1 MLDDVDRT
9 ELGRTLRTWRERL
22 RPADLGL
29 PTGTRRRTPGL
40 RREEVAQVAGIS
52 VDYLTR
58 LEQGRGPHPSDAVLG
73 ALGRALRLS
82 TDERDHLFTLGG
94 MRPPAPGTISAEPRP
109 SLLRLMDRLTDLPV
123 LLLNARTDVLA
134 WNPLAAALL
143 GDLSAVPP
151 TERNTARQVFLGAGT
166 RVGAD
171 DAAERDRLDRALV
184 SDLRGAYARY
194 PHDPG
199 LIGLIATLEKGS
211 ERFARLWA
219 ERSVRVRHG
228 DRKHIRHPQV
238 GGLTL
243 DCDTLHADADDQM
256 LLVYSAAPGTPEAEA
271 LALLRV
277 IGIEPDGGTNGPSGG
292 QPDRAADGRAT
303 PTDGLTDHPIR

>member
-1 MLDDVDRT
+1 MLVDVDRT
-9 ELGRTLRTWRERL
+9 ELGRTLRAWRERL

-29 PTGTRRRTPGL
+29 PAGTRRRTPGL

-94 MRPPAPGTISAEPRP
+94 VRSPAPGTISAEPRP

-123 LLLNARTDVLA
+123 LLFNARTDVLA
-134 WNPLAAALL
+134 WNAMAAALL

-151 TERNTARQVFLGAGT
+151 GERNMARLAFLGSGS
-166 RVGAD
+166 RVVTD

-184 SDLRGAYARY
+184 SDLRSSSARY
-194 PHDPG
+194 PDDPG
-199 LIGLIATLEKGS
+199 LHRLIATLEKGS
-211 ERFARLWA
+211 ERFARMWA
-219 ERSVRVRHG
+219 ERTVRVRHG
-228 DRKHIRHPQV
+228 DRKRIRHPQV
-238 GGLTL
+238 GDLML
-243 DCDTLHADADDQM
+243 DCDTLHDSFDDQM

-277 IGIEPDGGTNGPSGG
+277 IGIEPDGGTNGPSGR
-292 QPDRAADGRAT
+292 QPERGSDGRAT
-303 PTDGLTDHPIR
+303 PTDQLTDHPIR

>member
-1 MLDDVDRT
+1 MDRT
-9 ELGRTLRTWRERL
+9 ELGRTLRAWRERL

-29 PTGTRRRTPGL
+29 PAGTRRRTPGL

-94 MRPPAPGTISAEPRP
+94 VRPPAPGTISAEPRP
-109 SLLRLMDRLTDLPV
+109 SLLRLMDRLTDLPA

-134 WNPLAAALL
+134 WNAMAAALL
-143 GDLSAVPP
+143 GDMSALPLAQ
-151 TERNTARQVFLGAGT
+151 RNVALQAF
-166 RVGAD
+166 VGPGNRLAAD
-171 DAAERDRLDRALV
+171 DPAERDRLDRALV
-184 SDLRGAYARY
+184 SDLRGSFGRY
-194 PHDPG
+194 PDDPG
-199 LIGLIATLEKGS
+199 LKRLIATLEQGS
-211 ERFARLWA
+211 ERFARMWA

-228 DRKHIRHPQV
+228 DRKRIVHPQLGV
-238 GGLTL
+238 LTL
-243 DCDTLHADADDQM
+243 DCDTLHDAFDDQM

-277 IGIEPDGGTNGPSGG
+277 LGIEPDGGTNGPSDG
-292 QPDRAADGRAT
+292 QPDRESDRRVT
-303 PTDGLTDHPIR
+303 PTDQLTDRPIR

>member
-1 MLDDVDRT
+1 MLEDVDRV

-29 PTGTRRRTPGL
+29 PAGTRRRTPGL

-94 MRPPAPGTISAEPRP
+94 VRPPAPGTISAEPRP

-123 LLLNARTDVLA
+123 LLFNARMDVLA
-134 WNPLAAALL
+134 WNAMAAALL

-151 TERNTARQVFLGAGT
+151 AERNMAWLAFLGPGS
-166 RVGAD
+166 RVVTN

-184 SDLRGAYARY
+184 SDLRGSSARY
-194 PHDPG
+194 PDDPG
-199 LIGLIATLEKGS
+199 LQRLIATLEKGS
-211 ERFARLWA
+211 ERFARMWA
-219 ERSVRVRHG
+219 ERTVRVRHG
-228 DRKHIRHPQV
+228 DRKRIRHPQV
-238 GGLTL
+238 GELTL
-243 DCDTLHADADDQM
+243 DCDTLHDAFDDQM

-277 IGIEPDGGTNGPSGG
+277 LGIESHGEVNGAADAR
-292 QPDRAADGRAT
+292 PDRTPDRRAT
-303 PTDGLTDHPIR
+303 PTDQLTDHPIR

>member
-1 MLDDVDRT
+1 MDRT

-82 TDERDHLFTLGG
+82 TDERDHLFALGG
-94 MRPPAPGTISAEPRP
+94 VRAPAPGTIPVEPRP

-123 LLLNARTDVLA
+123 LLLNARMDVLA
-134 WNPLAAALL
+134 WNAMAAALL

-151 TERNTARQVFLGAGT
+151 AERNTAWRAFLGPGN
-166 RVGAD
+166 RVVAD
-171 DAAERDRLDRALV
+171 DAERDRLDRALV
-184 SDLRGAYARY
+184 SDLRGASARY
-194 PHDPG
+194 PDDPG
-199 LIGLIATLEKGS
+199 LRRLVATLEKGS
-211 ERFARLWA
+211 ERFAQMWA
-219 ERSVRVRHG
+219 ERTVRVRHG
-228 DRKHIRHPQV
+228 DRKKIRHPQLGDV
-238 GGLTL
+238 TL
-243 DCDTLHADADDQM
+243 DCDTLRDAFDDQM

-277 IGIEPDGGTNGPSGG
+277 IGIEADGTANGGA
-292 QPDRAADGRAT
+292 DRRPEPISDGRAA
-303 PTDGLTDHPIR
+303 PTDRLTNHPFQ

>member
-1 MLDDVDRT
+1 MDRT

-29 PTGTRRRTPGL
+29 PAGTRRRTPGL

-94 MRPPAPGTISAEPRP
+94 VRPPAPGTISAEPRP

-123 LLLNARTDVLA
+123 LLFNARTDVLA
-134 WNPLAAALL
+134 WNAMAAALL

-151 TERNTARQVFLGAGT
+151 AERNMAWLAFLGPGS
-166 RVGAD
+166 RVVTD

-184 SDLRGAYARY
+184 SDLRSSSARY
-194 PHDPG
+194 PDDPG
-199 LIGLIATLEKGS
+199 LHRLIATLEKGS
-211 ERFARLWA
+211 ERFARMWA
-219 ERSVRVRHG
+219 ERTVRVRHG
-228 DRKHIRHPQV
+228 DRKRIRHPQV
-238 GGLTL
+238 GELTL
-243 DCDTLHADADDQM
+243 DCDTLHDAFDDQM

-277 IGIEPDGGTNGPSGG
+277 LGIEPHGEVNGVADGR
-292 QPDRAADGRAT
+292 PDRAPDRRAT
-303 PTDGLTDHPIR
+303 PTDRLTDHPIR

>member
-1 MLDDVDRT
+1 MLEGVDRT

-29 PTGTRRRTPGL
+29 PAGTRRRTPGL

-73 ALGRALRLS
+73 ALARALRLS
-82 TDERDHLFTLGG
+82 TDERDHLFALGG
-94 MRPPAPGTISAEPRP
+94 VRPPAPGTISAEPRP
-109 SLLRLMDRLTDLPV
+109 SLVRMMDRLTDLPV
-123 LLLNARTDVLA
+123 LLLNARLDVLA
-134 WNPLAAALL
+134 WNALAAALL
-143 GDLSAVPP
+143 GDLSALPP
-151 TERNTARQVFLGAGT
+151 VERNAVWRAFLGSGN
-166 RVGAD
+166 RVVAD

-184 SDLRGAYARY
+184 SDLRGASGRY
-194 PHDPG
+194 PDDPG
-199 LIGLIATLEKGS
+199 LNRLITSLERGS
-211 ERFARLWA
+211 ERFARMWA

-228 DRKHIRHPQV
+228 DRKRIRHPQL
-238 GGLTL
+238 GELTL
-243 DCDTLHADADDQM
+243 DCDTLHDAVDDQM

-277 IGIEPDGGTNGPSGG
+277 IGIESDGGTNGASDGR
-292 QPDRAADGRAT
+292 PDRQSDGRAA
-303 PTDGLTDHPIR
+303 PTDRLTDHPIR